1 MNYIVCS
8 IKKAKEYG
16 FHLLGRYSNGKDV
29 FLNENEVKNSQTL
42 EGDLEERV
50 KTLEGSLLT
59 ETEALKLKNIDEKWK
74 NLVLKE
80 AYQ

>member
-1 MNYIVCS
+1 MNYIVCPT
-8 IKKAKEYG
+8 KKAKEYG
-16 FHLLGRYSNGKDV
+16 FHLFGRYSNGKDV
-29 FLNENEVKNSQTL
+29 FLNENDVKNSQTL
-42 EGDLEERV
+42 EGTLEDKV

-74 NLVLKE
+74 NLAHKE

>member
-59 ETEALKLKNIDEKWK
+59 ETEALKRKNIDEKWK

>member
-1 MNYIVCS
+1 MNYIVCTT
-8 IKKAKEYG
+8 KKAKEYG

>member
-1 MNYIVCS
+1 MNYIVCTT
-8 IKKAKEYG
+8 KKAKEYG
-16 FHLLGRYSNGKDV
+16 FQLLGRYSNGKDV